1 VFLKSIELF
10 GFKSFAERTKIEFSS
25 GIAALL
31 GPNGCGKSNIVD
43 AIKWVLGEQATRSL
57 RADKMEDIIFN
68 GTESRKA
75 LNVAEVSLIISN
87 NNELLPIGTP
97 ELSIKRRLFRSGES
111 QYFINE
117 SPVKLKE
124 LKELFFDTGIGK
136 STYSIMEQGRIDQIL
151 SVKPEDRRF
160 IFEEASGITK
170 YRIRGEEAEKKLTA
184 TEENMRNL
192 QAVIGEVRKSYEN
205 LKKQAEKTG
214 RYRELQEKLF
224 LLETKYDLLKLRDL
238 NEKNEILREREERV
252 QKKQD
257 VLKAKIDRINASMEN
272 SIEDV
277 NKMESR
283 LVDIQKMLYKVD
295 LEKSSS
301 NNQIKVLRDRI
312 EEQNLKKS
320 NLISRNK
327 FIEEKIKRIKTQCDD
342 ITLRCTKLN
351 KSKSEIDL
359 NIENFTAGINN
370 YELKIEENENSINK
384 YEDEN
389 HELELLLEEMREDL
403 RSITDAIVSQL
414 DKKLNETEYSSE
426 KKLKLEQNIETYI
439 KQIKVQLQKKKDY
452 LKETLY
458 SVNSNSIES
467 ILKLMVESYDK
478 LDALLLL
485 FKEYKKY
492 NLSFLDDFLSTNGII
507 TRKRTVDNKVKDAVN
522 KLTENRSKITG
533 MKKDNSLSMQKLKE
547 YRNTL
552 GDLKINRAR
561 VVSEEKAYRKEFMR
575 LEEEASEYA
584 AMFDE
589 NKSEIND
596 IEHKIKSFIKQIEL
610 LTDKQENYKK
620 KEEEYRKELNDVK
633 TKIKKSSEKLTFNE
647 KDLKRNMG
655 DLNRIQLQIEKVKLD
670 YARLQTEIKNV
681 YENYMEKHSRDLSES
696 EHEMFSVRE
705 SFQTLK
711 AEIGRIKKDISVL
724 GQVNLMA
731 LEEYSEVKERYDF
744 LSTQIEDLSKAKEDL
759 DRITDEIKKE
769 STELFM
775 NTYESIKR
783 NFHLMFRRLFGGGRA
798 ELALSNPEKPLES
811 GIEILAQPPG
821 KKLES
826 MALLSGG
833 ERSLAAIAL
842 MFATYM
848 VKPSPFCIL
857 DEIDA
862 AMDEGN
868 VGQFISLLQEFS
880 NQTQFIVIT
889 HNKRTVAGAGILYGI
904 TMEES
909 GISKMITIK
918 VKNRGNS
925 LTYAK

>member
-10 GFKSFAERTKIEFSS
+10 GFKSFADRTKIEFSS

-75 LNVAEVSLIISN
+75 LNVAEVSLIILN
-87 NNELLPIGTP
+87 DNELLPIGMP

-124 LKELFFDTGIGK
+124 LRELFFDTGIGK

-184 TEENMRNL
+184 TEENMRSL
-192 QAVIGEVRKSYEN
+192 QAVVGEVRKNYEN

-214 RYRELQEKLF
+214 KYRELQEKLF
-224 LLETKYDLLKLRDL
+224 LFETKYELLKLRDL
-238 NEKNEILREREERV
+238 NEKNEVLRQREERV
-252 QKKQD
+252 RKKQQ
-257 VLKAKIDRINASMEN
+257 VLEAKIDKINASMEN

-301 NNQIKVLRDRI
+301 SNEIKVLRDRI

-327 FIEEKIKRIKTQCDD
+327 FIEEKIKRITAQRED
-342 ITLRCTKLN
+342 ITLKSAKLN
-351 KSKSEIDL
+351 KSKSEIDS
-359 NIENFTAGINN
+359 NIENFTTDVNN
-370 YELKIEENENSINK
+370 YELKIEENENNINK

-389 HELELLLEEMREDL
+389 HKLELLLEEMREDL
-403 RSITDAIVSQL
+403 RSITDTIVSQL

-426 KKLKLEQNIETYI
+426 KKLKLEQDIETYI
-439 KQIKVQLQKKKDY
+439 KQIKVQMQKKKDY

-467 ILKLMVESYDK
+467 ILKLMRKSYDK

-492 NLSFLDDFLSTNGII
+492 NLSFLDDFLSTDGII
-507 TRKRTVDNKVKDAVN
+507 TRKRTVDNKVKDAVD
-522 KLTENRSKITG
+522 KLAENRNKITG

-552 GDLKINRAR
+552 SDLKINRAR
-561 VVSEEKAYRKEFMR
+561 VVSEEKAIRKEFMR
-575 LEEEASEYA
+575 LGEESSEYA

-589 NKSEIND
+589 NKGEIND
-596 IEHKIKSFIKQIEL
+596 IERKIKSFIKQIEL
-610 LTDKQENYKK
+610 LTDKRENYKK

-655 DLNRIQLQIEKVKLD
+655 DLNQIQIQIEKVKLD

-681 YENYMEKHSRDLSES
+681 YENYTEKHSRNLSEY
-696 EHEMFSVRE
+696 EHEMFSVSE

-711 AEIGRIKKDISVL
+711 AEIGKMKKDISTL

-731 LEEYSEVKERYDF
+731 LEEYGEVKERYDF

-759 DRITDEIKKE
+759 NRITDEIKKE

-798 ELALSNPEKPLES
+798 ELTLSNPEKPLES

-918 VKNRGNS
+918 VKDRENS

>member
-1 VFLKSIELF
+1 MFLKSIELF